1 MKNNQN
7 TFINKYKPYFLKD
20 FYMKDELYNVIT
32 SFIQIDFIN
41 VLFVGNTCS
50 GKTSL
55 INSIIRE
62 YYELSKTQNFP
73 DNNIMYVN
81 NLKEQGIQFFRNE
94 MKTFCQSQSIIRG
107 KKKMV
112 IIDDLDMINE
122 QSQQVF
128 RNYIDKYKNI
138 IHFVFVCTNLQK
150 VNESIQSRLHI
161 IELPNPNKQQIE
173 TIMNTIIKNEN
184 IDMSKEA
191 KEYLLSICNCSV
203 RLLINYLEKI
213 FLLKMSVDLEVC
225 KMLCSTISHQK
236 FDQYIK
242 YLQEGNLKEATN
254 IMYNINEN
262 GYSVIDI
269 LDYFFEYV
277 KTTSILTEE
286 EKYQVIPLLCKYITT
301 FYNVHENNIELVF
314 FSNNVLKL
322 LNK

>member
-1 MKNNQN
+1 MKNNQH

-32 SFIQIDFIN
+32 NFIQTDFIQ

-73 DNNIMYVN
+73 ENNIMYVN

-94 MKTFCQSQSIIRG
+94 MKTFCQSHSIIRG

-173 TIMNTIIKNEN
+173 KIMNTIIKNEN
-184 IDMSKEA
+184 LEITSEA
-191 KEYLLSICNCSV
+191 KDYLLSICDYSI

-213 FLLKMSVDLEVC
+213 FLLKMSVDLELC

-236 FDQYIK
+236 FDK
-242 YLQEGNLKEATN
+242 
-254 IMYNINEN
+254 
-262 GYSVIDI
+262 
-269 LDYFFEYV
+269 
-277 KTTSILTEE
+277 
-286 EKYQVIPLLCKYITT
+286 
-301 FYNVHENNIELVF
+301 
-314 FSNNVLKL
+314 
-322 LNK
+322 